1 MINVHICFLIIR
13 TKQVATHT
21 RWGTAYHELFLYGAG
36 DPIAHRGTL
45 PDTDYK
51 EDSSNEK

>member
-1 MINVHICFLIIR
+1 MINFHICFLIIP
-13 TKQVATHT
+13 TKQVATNT

-36 DPIAHRGTL
+36 DPFAHL

-51 EDSSNEK
+51 EESSNEK